1 MNLNPT
7 VPPLIY
13 LGVGF
18 WIIKFARQTYLRPD
32 SSLQR
37 SYTYLPRNNWTWG
50 ALRGFSV
57 LWMFGGILVIL
68 NGVVPFLN
76 KYRGVSMM
84 VVFVAIAVVGTLL
97 LLPRQKS
104 TLR

>member
-1 MNLNPT
+1 MSLNPI
-7 VPPLIY
+7 VALLIY
-13 LGVGF
+13 LAVGF

-32 SSLQR
+32 STLQR
-37 SYTYLPRNNWTWG
+37 SYIYLPRKGWTRG

-68 NGVVPFLN
+68 NGVVRFLN

-84 VVFVAIAVVGTLL
+84 VVFVTIAIVGTLL

-104 TLR
+104 THR